1 MVIAIAGVAGV
12 IVSQNG
18 RPEAVPTTSDDQGQG
33 TPGDSDSDSSDD
45 SEVTPE
51 EEPSTPPSDTGGEG
65 ADVVIQNKIDEYKRA
80 RQDGSLWQRI
90 PDNEFN
96 QTAVSAF
103 LYLLTDMKVAAIWGA
118 DPSEYLDEVAELERK
133 LLAQEPLG
141 SDIQITLSDRT
152 FTYDGDTGEGGYTDN

>member
-1 MVIAIAGVAGV
+1 MSVVLLIGIAAIAGV
-12 IVSQNG
+12 IVSQNN
-18 RPEAVPTTSDDQGQG
+18 RPEAVPTSSEDSAPAAPDADD
-33 TPGDSDSDSSDD
+33 D
-45 SEVTPE
+45 EIAPE
-51 EEPSTPPSDTGGEG
+51 EESSTPPSDTGGES
-65 ADVVIQNKIDEYKRA
+65 ADVVIQSKIDEYKRA
-80 RQDGSLWQRI
+80 RQNGSLWQQI

-141 SDIQITLSDRT
+141 SDIEIILSDRT